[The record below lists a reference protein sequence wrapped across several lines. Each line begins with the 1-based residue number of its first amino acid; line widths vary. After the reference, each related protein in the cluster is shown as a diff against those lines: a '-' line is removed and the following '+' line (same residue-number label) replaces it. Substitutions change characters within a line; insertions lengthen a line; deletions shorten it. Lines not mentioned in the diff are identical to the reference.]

1 MTSTADVLP
10 VTPERALTE
19 ARLLRNVARLS
30 ELLDNATLASAT
42 PRERS
47 VVADFRAL
55 FAEEIADVRR
65 IRNAV
70 AHAQTLDDSVV
81 EDAARA
87 SAKLVS
93 LAEWG
98 LEHKRL

>member
-1 MTSTADVLP
+1 M
-10 VTPERALTE
+10 E

-30 ELLDNATLASAT
+30 QLLDSATLASAT
-42 PRERS
+42 QRERS

-81 EDAARA
+81 EDAAQA
-87 SAKLVS
+87 SGKLAD
-93 LAEWG
+93 LLEWG
-98 LEHKRL
+98 LEHKQL